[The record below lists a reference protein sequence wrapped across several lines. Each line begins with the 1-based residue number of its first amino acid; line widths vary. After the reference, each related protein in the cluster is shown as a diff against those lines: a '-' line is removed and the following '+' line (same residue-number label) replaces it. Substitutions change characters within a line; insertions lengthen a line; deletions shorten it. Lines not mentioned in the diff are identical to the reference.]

1 MTTTQH
7 KQGKSKPYNKG
18 YVAGAE
24 YAFTEYQML
33 FLYYLR
39 VLYSEVE
46 YIEDQQDAL
55 MAIENLNE
63 KMSNLTFSEMLK
75 EVPEK

>member
-39 VLYSEVE
+39 MLYLDLDYSE
-46 YIEDQQDAL
+46 DHRDAL
-55 MAIENLNE
+55 MAIQNLND